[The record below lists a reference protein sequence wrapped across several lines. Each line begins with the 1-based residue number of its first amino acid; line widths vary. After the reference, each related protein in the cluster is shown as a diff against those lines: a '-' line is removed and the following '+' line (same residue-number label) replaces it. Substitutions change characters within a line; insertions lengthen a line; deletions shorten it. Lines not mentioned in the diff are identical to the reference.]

1 MSTATSIK
9 KIPVDGLRPGMFVH
23 DVNCSWLDHPFVSS
37 RFPVKDQ
44 GRVEEIRALGV
55 REIYIDTS
63 QGLDLADAQ
72 TVDEVRQQ
80 VNAQMIRIVSDPI
93 DAASAVPLASE
104 IERARRLYG
113 DACRVVRK
121 LTQEIRLGRPIGREQ
136 VEPVV
141 ARVVESIFRNPDA
154 LLPLLRLKDR
164 DNYTF
169 QHCVSVCAL
178 LVSFGRWL
186 KLERSIIK
194 EMGIGGL
201 LHDVGKTGVPD
212 AILNK
217 PATLTEAEFADMK
230 SHVVQG
236 IVILQNTPGISQI
249 ALDVTAQHHER
260 FDGSGYPNQRRGDEI
275 SLYGRMGSIVDV
287 YDAITSDRVYRKAIS
302 PTAALGRLLEWSSYN
317 FDPGLVRAFIKC
329 VGIYPTGSLV
339 RMESGRLAVVLE
351 QNAENMLKPRVNAI
365 YHSVQHCYLKPEIV
379 DLSRSNCQDRIVG
392 HEDDADWGIDPKRW
406 LSG

>member
-93 DAASAVPLASE
+93 DAPSAVPLASE